1 MMHPWHDLPVGDHP
15 PERVTTV
22 IEIPTGCRNKYE
34 LDKASGMLRL
44 DRVLYSAV
52 HYPGDYGF
60 IPRTLHDDGD
70 PLDMLVHVNEPTF
83 PGCQIEVRP
92 ARLHAELAQAVRD
105 RRFIRIDQREE
116 DLRAD
121 VARARAVAPRLLDR
135 GEPDDKIL
143 GVPVSDPYHEEYYD
157 IADLPAHY
165 LKEVEHFFA
174 IYKDLEGKR
183 MQTMGWGKSDEAMQI
198 ISASIAKY
206 AAKYG
211 PEGALRA

>member
-1 MMHPWHDLPVGDHP
+1 MLHPWHDLPAGEHP

-22 IEIPTGCRNKYE
+22 VEIPTGSRNKYE

-92 ARLHAELAQAVRD
+92 IGVL
-105 RRFIRIDQREE
+105 
-116 DLRAD
+116 
-121 VARARAVAPRLLDR
+121 RLLDR

-183 MQTMGWGKSDEAMQI
+183 MQTMGWGKSEEAMQI
-198 ISASIAKY
+198 ISRSIAKY
-206 AAKYG
+206 EAKYG
-211 PEGALRA
+211 VEGSLKA